1 MGDHHAKIS
10 AHKERFY
17 QAKIMQAIRANY
29 PSAFVWKAQAGPY
42 SCRGIPDICA
52 IIHGRFFALEVKRPD
67 IGRLSKIQEKTIRE
81 IQRAGGIAAVVSYPE
96 QALAIIQNALSN
108 PPEKSQT

>member
-1 MGDHHAKIS
+1 MRKSLHTKNVFIRPKSCRRS
-10 AHKERFY
+10 AQTI
-17 QAKIMQAIRANY
+17 QA
-29 PSAFVWKAQAGPY
+29 PSSGRRLAGPY
-42 SCRGIPDICA
+42 SRRGIPDICA

-67 IGRLSKIQEKTIRE
+67 IGRLSNIQAQTIRE